1 MTATA
6 ATPKEQARSVDVGV
20 RAALEARKGGQF
32 KRAFDLLAAL
42 VAQFPKNARI
52 RHELGVLYAVHGQF
66 DLASAQLGEALR
78 LDPNLVA
85 ARRGVAEVLRASNRC
100 GEALPHY
107 AALLRQSTQRPVA
120 LRGLAL
126 CREAT
131 GDTVGSRA
139 ALAQLTRDHG
149 DTDAGR
155 WAKSYLRLVDAA
167 PKGRISAA
175 TAEREGLLHFR
186 AKRYAEAGAWFE
198 LACRRGPSADRC
210 YRLGVA
216 RLGERDFLAAAIAF
230 RQALQLDAKHLPT
243 LSAWPTA
250 ARKLRQEAR
259 GGLRADFADSG
270 RAPAALRVAAALRDD
285 NLLLAEQIAS
295 AAIAGGHKG
304 RVVRLLRAEGRLRSG
319 QITAAEKDV
328 REVLRVAPGL
338 VVARH
343 CLAAIYVRKHQPAL
357 ARPFAGLPALPTPP
371 AGLSWPATANPDADL
386 AGFVRWRHAAID
398 HMLRRMSDPGLKP
411 YPAFVPPT
419 PLNPESI
426 RAAVPPAP
434 LAAPRRRRGR

>member
-1 MTATA
+1 M
-6 ATPKEQARSVDVGV
+6 
-20 RAALEARKGGQF
+20 
-32 KRAFDLLAAL
+32 
-42 VAQFPKNARI
+42 
-52 RHELGVLYAVHGQF
+52 
-66 DLASAQLGEALR
+66 
-78 LDPNLVA
+78 
-85 ARRGVAEVLRASNRC
+85 LRASNRC
-100 GEALPHY
+100 AEALPHY
-107 AALLRQSTQRPVA
+107 AALLQQSTQRPVA

-131 GDTVGSRA
+131 GDAIGSRA
-139 ALAQLTRDHG
+139 ALAQLVRDHG
-149 DTDAGR
+149 ESEAGR
-155 WAKSYLRLVDAA
+155 WATRYLRLVDAA

-175 TAEREGLLHFR
+175 SAEREGLLHFR
-186 AKRYAEAGAWFE
+186 AKHYAEAGAWFD

-230 RQALQLDAKHLPT
+230 RQALHIDAKHLPT

-270 RAPAALRVAAALRDD
+270 RSPAAQRVAAALRDD

-295 AAIAGGHKG
+295 AAIASGHKG

-319 QITAAEKDV
+319 QVARAEMDL
-328 REVLRVAPGL
+328 RAVLRVAPGL

-343 CLAAIYVRKHQPAL
+343 GLAAIHVLKHQPAL
-357 ARPFAGLPALPTPP
+357 ARQLAGLPAVAPP
-371 AGLSWPATANPDADL
+371 PSGLRWPATANPDADL
-386 AGFVRWRHAAID
+386 SGFVRWRHAAMD
-398 HMLRRMSDPGLKP
+398 HLLRRMDDPGLKP

-419 PLNPESI
+419 PLDPESI
-426 RAAVPPAP
+426 RAAAPAAP
-434 LAAPRRRRGR
+434 VAAPRRRRQR